1 MDWIQKEINTIM
13 KRALIL
19 MLVTASCLFAQDG
32 ANEVHYQTAGPVHQ
46 IAFGGFIGTPGA
58 TVQGAPYSANTAN
71 KFIQTLSDGN
81 QIVQTSS
88 GTVARDSQGR
98 TRQDAPLPPMSDASA
113 QAPHIVFIQDPVT
126 HTSYVLNLTN
136 KTAQKTS
143 IPVNAAGA
151 STASAPHGA
160 IFMRTEVP
168 GTSNGSS
175 ADNAIFV
182 RHGAP
187 GSEQAVKED
196 LGTQTMEGVLVT
208 GVRTTET
215 IPAGQMGNSKPFA
228 IVSEVWTA
236 PDLKTVIYS
245 KRSDPLAGEM
255 VYQLTNLVRSEPD
268 SSLFTVP
275 ADFQIVDSP
284 KAIAFGPNGE

>member
-1 MDWIQKEINTIM
+1 MDWIQKEINTVM

-46 IAFGGFIGTPGA
+46 IAFGGFIGTAGA
-58 TVQGAPYSANTAN
+58 TVQGAPYSANTTN
-71 KFIQTLSDGN
+71 KFIQTLPDGN

-98 TRQDAPLPPMSDASA
+98 TRQDAPLPPMSDPSA
-113 QAPHIVFIQDPVT
+113 EPPHLVFIQDPVT
-126 HTSYVLNLTN
+126 HTSYVLNLTD
-136 KTAQKTS
+136 KTAQKT
-143 IPVNAAGA
+143 PMPANTAGA
-151 STASAPHGA
+151 SVARGEHGA

-168 GTSNGSS
+168 GISNGSS

-187 GSEQAVKED
+187 GSEQAVTED
-196 LGTQTMEGVLVT
+196 LGTQTMEGVRVT
-208 GVRTTET
+208 GVRATQTV
-215 IPAGQMGNSKPFA
+215 PAGQMGNAKPFT
-228 IVSEVWTA
+228 IVNEVWTS
-236 PDLKTVIYS
+236 PDLETVIYS
-245 KRSDPLAGEM
+245 KRTDPLAGEM

-268 SSLFTVP
+268 SSLFTIP
-275 ADFQIVDSP
+275 ADFQIVDGP
-284 KAIAFGPNGE
+284 KAIAFGPNRE